1 MRLAI
6 LIAGYLRS
14 IVENIDN
21 LKKNVLQNYECDIYI
36 HVTSNDNDI
45 KNDIK
50 YCNKKISID
59 FIRHNLNPTVL
70 LVSDNLTFVD
80 NYSTNNI
87 INQNYKYYWL
97 NEEMKKIM
105 TIENIIYDVVI
116 KIRPDVNILDKLN
129 YDNIDLN
136 KIYIPSDSKIDKKKL
151 TNYDDKYICDIIAY
165 GSQNIMNEY
174 FNFYSHLDHL
184 IKIHGTV
191 NETLLYHYLLNM
203 NIKYELIDIKFMVI
217 LSLCNTIAI
226 TGDSGSGKTTVSN
239 ILKELFNNT
248 FVLECDR
255 YHKWERGDE
264 NWRKYTHLNPDAN
277 YLTKM
282 QQDVFD
288 LKIGNSVFQ
297 IDYDHSSG
305 KFTDK
310 KLIESAENIIVC
322 GLHSLYLTETIINI
336 KIYIDTDDNLRI
348 PWKIKR
354 DVQKRGYSIEHIID
368 QIKSRDEDF
377 KHYIYPQKNN
387 ADIIINL
394 YTDRIFDISDFV
406 IDRELNV
413 YFMVGIRVNYNLHNI
428 IFKLNEKNITI
439 QKKMLNDDGQYIYL
453 YFEDICDYANVI
465 KILVLNLM

>member
-1 MRLAI
+1 MNIAI
-6 LIAGYLRS
+6 MISGYLRGFTQTKEY
-14 IVENIDN
+14 I
-21 LKKNVLQNYECDIYI
+21 KKNIMTDENNKYDIYI
-36 HVTSNDNDI
+36 HYSKIENDTKYDNNIVTIDEVLKELNPKCIISNPDVNF
-45 KNDIK
+45 N
-50 YCNKKISID
+50 CNKQIN
-59 FIRHNLNPTVL
+59 NLL
-70 LVSDNLTFVD
+70 
-80 NYSTNNI
+80 
-87 INQNYKYYWL
+87 NQNYKFYLL
-97 NEEMKKIM
+97 NKHKNNICK
-105 TIENIIYDVVI
+105 IENINYDVVI
-116 KIRPDVNILDKLN
+116 KIRPDVLLIEKLN
-129 YDNIDLN
+129 IINIKNDI
-136 KIYIPSDSKIDKKKL
+136 IYIPSDSKIDKKKL
-151 TNYDDKYICDIIAY
+151 TKYDDKYICDIIAY
-165 GSQNIMNEY
+165 GSQNIMNDY
-174 FNFYSHLDHL
+174 FNFYTHLDNL

-226 TGDSGSGKTTVSN
+226 TGDSGSGKSTVSN

-413 YFMVGIRVNYNLHNI
+413 YFMIGIRANYNLHNI

-439 QKKMLNDDGQYIYL
+439 QKKMLNHDGQYIYL